1 MCFPALKKRF
11 SHSYFM
17 LNRFSI
23 NASVRF
29 SQNFGKPYRE
39 KDSWVLSKK
48 SIDISFRYYFF
59 KRGGLFIDAGGSFG
73 HILVDEPDNYGRK
86 FYAAPKLD
94 IGYSYMISN
103 MWKKID
109 NKVSV
114 NFSIGS
120 YIPYKR
126 RANFDV
132 CDWRLPYFRSFKFEL
147 GVVYYF

>member
-1 MCFPALKKRF
+1 
-11 SHSYFM
+11 M

-73 HILVDEPDNYGRK
+73 HILVDMPDDFSLLFNNLR
-86 FYAAPKLD
+86 
-94 IGYSYMISN
+94 
-103 MWKKID
+103 
-109 NKVSV
+109 VSV
-114 NFSIGS
+114 RVLTITDK
-120 YIPYKR
+120 IPIWHGEFMI
-126 RANFDV
+126 ANLRTLTPLDV
-132 CDWRLPYFRSFKFEL
+132 FTDDTALLLSLAE
-147 GVVYYF
+147 VVG